1 MSKTKKDEQA
11 QGAKVK
17 QTEIIQANSMKR
29 GMYQQNIPQE
39 TGFNL
44 PQLEEGE
51 SIETKLER
59 MIANKE
65 PITGEGNVELIFTE
79 RKEGVL
85 PSYNIKT
92 DRWLHAID
100 ATDALSRQ
108 KLAQREAKIVDMK
121 KPEGGEKGGEVGGTE
136 STQGGVN
143 TTE

>member
-1 MSKTKKDEQA
+1 MTKKKQTEET
-11 QGAKVK
+11 QGEKTV
-17 QTEIIQANSMKR
+17 QTEIIEKTNMKK
-29 GMYQQNIPQE
+29 GMYKQNIPEQ

-44 PQLEEGE
+44 PALEEGE

-65 PITGEGNVELIFTE
+65 PISGEGNVELLFTE
-79 RKEGVL
+79 RKDGVL

-108 KLAQREAKIVDMK
+108 KAAQRETKIVELK
-121 KPEGGEKGGEVGGTE
+121 KPEGGEISAAEP
-136 STQGGVN
+136 TQGGTS